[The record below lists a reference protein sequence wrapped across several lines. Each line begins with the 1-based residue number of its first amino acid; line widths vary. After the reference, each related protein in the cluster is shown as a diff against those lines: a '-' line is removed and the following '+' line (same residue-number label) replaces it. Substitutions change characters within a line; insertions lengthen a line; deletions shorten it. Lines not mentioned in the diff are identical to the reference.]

1 MRSEKGAKISQVG
14 ESGRDRDREREQAGR
29 QIWPDTLRKGER
41 EIISPD
47 IIWSKGGREREGEK

>member
-14 ESGRDRDREREQAGR
+14 ESGRDRGREREQAGR

-47 IIWSKGGREREGEK
+47 IIWSKGGREREREK

>member
-47 IIWSKGGREREGEK
+47 IIWSKGGREREREK